1 MEFGPIY
8 SREFLLYHYY
18 FFLLFILCYV
28 LISGS
33 MSVLLYLS
41 VCKMCV
47 KIKALFSMYKCISVS
62 VYDRGFTI
70 SSTFVNK
77 LIMALNRDEV
87 N

>member
-1 MEFGPIY
+1 M
-8 SREFLLYHYY
+8 
-18 FFLLFILCYV
+18 FF
-28 LISGS
+28 
-33 MSVLLYLS
+33 LYLS

-70 SSTFVNK
+70 SSTFVSK
-77 LIMALNRDEV
+77 LITALNRDEV